1 MSIRFQL
8 LLYVILGYILVS
20 LAFIFSTNMRD
31 NIQEE
36 ASAESLVILYES
48 SWYQNYNN
56 NYEIM
61 ERWLPNLGENGIIWS
76 PDDDTYI
83 DEVES
88 IGRFQN
94 PIINS
99 IETRSIGNLQYLL
112 EITFEEQLDEGELSF
127 VMAYFHDG

>member
-76 PDDDTYI
+76 PDDDAYI
-83 DEVES
+83 DEVDIYRQISEP
-88 IGRFQN
+88 N
-94 PIINS
+94 N
-99 IETRSIGNLQYLL
+99 
-112 EITFEEQLDEGELSF
+112 
-127 VMAYFHDG
+127 